1 MTSFKE
7 TRDIILLSYYIGWID
22 DVLMYPYY
30 ISQILDLPLSCVVL
44 ESPVIPLTK
53 QNYTYK
59 KLDFSTA
66 RIFVQCDK
74 PENTDFWF

>member
-1 MTSFKE
+1 
-7 TRDIILLSYYIGWID
+7 
-22 DVLMYPYY
+22 MYPYY